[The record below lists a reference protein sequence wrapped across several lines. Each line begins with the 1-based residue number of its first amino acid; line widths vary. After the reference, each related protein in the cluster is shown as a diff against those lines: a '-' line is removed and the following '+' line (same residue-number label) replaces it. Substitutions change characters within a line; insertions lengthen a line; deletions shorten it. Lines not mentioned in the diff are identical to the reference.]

1 MFHLQ
6 VVIIELPPDTYI
18 VQVKGP
24 EVMFAIRV
32 IFWRKVVV
40 SLQLLKDSR
49 ILIEIAYPACEK
61 YGASCQRA
69 ASLVIERCKR
79 RCVWCYVCHRKT
91 LESKTPHLRQSK
103 SHRAL
108 PESGQ
113 GVAPGTVRPV
123 PEAQRWASGSR
134 FLTAQGQR

>member
-6 VVIIELPPDTYI
+6 VVVIELPPDTYI

-24 EVMFAIRV
+24 EVMFAIGV
-32 IFWRKVVV
+32 IFWGKVVV
-40 SLQLLKDSR
+40 ALHMLKDSLV
-49 ILIEIAYPACEK
+49 LIELYNPSGEK
-61 YGASCQRA
+61 YGATCQGT
-69 ASLVIERCKR
+69 ASLVIKRCKLYS
-79 RCVWCYVCHRKT
+79 VWCYVCHRKT